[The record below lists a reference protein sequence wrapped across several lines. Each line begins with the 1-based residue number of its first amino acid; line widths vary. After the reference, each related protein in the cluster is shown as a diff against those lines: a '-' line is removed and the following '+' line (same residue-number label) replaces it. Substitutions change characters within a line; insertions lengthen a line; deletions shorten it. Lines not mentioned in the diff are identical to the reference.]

1 MSGFSRTQLR
11 RENSCKKPLL
21 EDTAGP
27 VELLIVG
34 VTILSF
40 NSKALC
46 GSSFSL
52 WPFHS
57 IMDIIFY
64 IVRIKGNLAAHL
76 FLQVIWEA
84 KRSAGESRFFRKTE
98 HISWHFW
105 KGNNTTTD
113 LKVSKNGT
121 CKLYKKKMPVSTKLT
136 GTWNKNY
143 IKNLSQ
149 KVIYL
154 SSHPKE
160 AYIGKSENRSKITY
174 SPEVKTEL
182 WRRNW
187 VCVSRYSFQ
196 RKTAHH

>member
-121 CKLYKKKMPVSTKLT
+121 CKLYKKKKCLCQQSWRELETKTTLKT
-136 GTWNKNY
+136 RARKWF
-143 IKNLSQ
+143 ICPPIQ
-149 KVIYL
+149 KKHTL
-154 SSHPKE
+154 EK
-160 AYIGKSENRSKITY
+160 
-174 SPEVKTEL
+174 VKTGP
-182 WRRNW
+182 
-187 VCVSRYSFQ
+187 
-196 RKTAHH
+196 K